1 MKEMLKKV
9 LTSKNFVV
17 NNYIISIGINNNL
30 TLNEFLVLVYLDNKF
45 SNVFDVELMSNQ
57 LGLDLPNTMEAFNS
71 LMIKGFV
78 TLDAVTDNE
87 GRLNEVINLD
97 GIYNNIVMDIKEERE
112 EEVKVDIFKAFE
124 QELGKTISSMELEIM
139 NAWLSTGYSEE
150 LILGALREAI
160 YSGVRSFRYI
170 DTILYEWNNKGFK
183 TMKDVDDHLASRR
196 EKKKKDSIIT
206 KKEQEALDY
215 DWLDS

>member
-78 TLDAVTDNE
+78 TLDAVTDSE

>member
-1 MKEMLKKV
+1 MKEILKKV

-57 LGLDLPNTMEAFNS
+57 LGLDLANTMEAFNS

-78 TLDAVTDNE
+78 TLDSVTDSE

-97 GIYNNIVMDIKEERE
+97 GIYNNIVMDIKVERE

-124 QELGKTISSMELEIM
+124 QELGKTISSMEIEIM
-139 NAWLSTGYSEE
+139 NGWLATGYSEE

-170 DTILYEWNNKGFK
+170 DTILYEWHNKGFK
-183 TMKDVDDHLASRR
+183 NMDDVNAHLASRR
-196 EKKKKDSIIT
+196 EKKRQDSVIT

>member
-1 MKEMLKKV
+1 MKEILKKV

-57 LGLDLPNTMEAFNS
+57 LGLDLANTMEAFNS

-78 TLDAVTDNE
+78 TLDSVTDSE

-124 QELGKTISSMELEIM
+124 QELGKTISSMEIEIM
-139 NAWLSTGYSEE
+139 NGWLATGYSEE

-170 DTILYEWNNKGFK
+170 DTILYEWHNKGFK
-183 TMKDVDDHLASRR
+183 NMDDVNAHLASRR
-196 EKKKKDSIIT
+196 EKKRQDSVIT

>member
-1 MKEMLKKV
+1 MKEILKKV

-30 TLNEFLVLVYLDNKF
+30 SLNEFLVLVYLDNKF
-45 SNVFDVELMSNQ
+45 SNIFDVELMSNQ

-78 TLDAVTDNE
+78 TLDAVTDSE

-97 GIYNNIVMDIKEERE
+97 GIYNNIVMNIKEERE

-139 NAWLSTGYSEE
+139 NAWLTTGYSEE

-170 DTILYEWNNKGFK
+170 DTILYEWHNKGFK
-183 TMKDVDDHLASRR
+183 NMDDVNAHLASRR
-196 EKKKKDSIIT
+196 DKKRKDSVIT

>member
-1 MKEMLKKV
+1 MKEILKKV

-17 NNYIISIGINNNL
+17 NNYIINIGISNNL
-30 TLNEFLVLVYLDNKF
+30 SLNEFLVLVYLDNKF

-78 TLDAVTDNE
+78 TLDSVTDSE

-97 GIYNNIVMDIKEERE
+97 GIYNNIVMDIQEERE

-124 QELGKTISSMELEIM
+124 QELGKTISSMEIEIM
-139 NAWLSTGYSEE
+139 NGWLATGYSEE

-170 DTILYEWNNKGFK
+170 DTILYEWHNKGFK
-183 TMKDVDDHLASRR
+183 NMDDVNTHLASRR
-196 EKKKKDSIIT
+196 DKKRKDSIIT